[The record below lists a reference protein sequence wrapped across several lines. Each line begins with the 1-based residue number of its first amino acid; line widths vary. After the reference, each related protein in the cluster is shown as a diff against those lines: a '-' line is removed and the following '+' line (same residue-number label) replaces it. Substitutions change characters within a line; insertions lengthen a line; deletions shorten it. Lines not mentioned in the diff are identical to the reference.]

1 MSRMKG
7 VLLLLF
13 AFLLFGCSSVETMR
27 SIAELRIDFTKE
39 QVPVMFNT
47 LSSTNQYRQIE
58 LVSGVYTKSKTKSYE
73 NYSGTSFTEYTTKGG
88 VNYPINYQ
96 FASLKKTS
104 PYIYLR
110 NIRYNQEVKTSILI
124 VGPLNTSS
132 DKKTLSTVI
141 LYKE

>member
-1 MSRMKG
+1 MFRIKG
-7 VLLLLF
+7 VLFLLLG
-13 AFLLFGCSSVETMR
+13 LVLFGCSSVETMR

-39 QVPVMFNT
+39 KIPVMFNT
-47 LSSTNQYRQIE
+47 LSGTTQLKQVE
-58 LVSGVYTKSKTKSYE
+58 LASGVYKKSKTKSFE
-73 NYSGTSFTEYTTKGG
+73 NYSGTSYTEYSVKGG

-104 PYIYLR
+104 PYIYLS
-110 NIRYNQEVKTSILI
+110 NIRYNQEVKTSILLF
-124 VGPLNTSS
+124 GPLNKTS